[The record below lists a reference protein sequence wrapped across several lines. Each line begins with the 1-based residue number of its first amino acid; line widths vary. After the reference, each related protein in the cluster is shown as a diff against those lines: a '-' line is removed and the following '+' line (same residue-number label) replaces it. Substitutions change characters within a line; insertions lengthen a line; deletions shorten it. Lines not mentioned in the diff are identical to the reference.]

1 MRLAASLTGVV
12 AALALLTLMASGAVA
27 ARPLDHYHYSF
38 ICATP
43 SPPNAP
49 CPVGLP
55 SDECGIPG
63 TIVDS
68 QWGNVQLFAD
78 GTSKTEMKE
87 TYVFTSSL
95 TGKSFEGHLTD
106 QLTSNT
112 SPVDNGD
119 GTISFFFEF
128 KGLELQLK
136 LPNGHVLARDAGPV
150 TFVQTFDAATGDFVS
165 FMVADENG
173 PHPIVDSDF
182 ELFCDVIVPALS

>member
-1 MRLAASLTGVV
+1 LRLLTSLTGVV

-38 ICATP
+38 TCTTP
-43 SPPNAP
+43 SPPNAT
-49 CPVGLP
+49 CPVELP
-55 SDECGIPG
+55 SDQCGIPG
-63 TIVDS
+63 TIVDR

-95 TGKSFEGHLTD
+95 TGKSVEGHLTE
-106 QLTSNT
+106 QLTTNAA
-112 SPVDNGD
+112 PVDNGD
-119 GTISFFFEF
+119 GTISFYFAF

-136 LPNGHVLARDAGPV
+136 LPNGPVLARDAGPV
-150 TFVQTFDAATGDFVS
+150 TFVQTFDSVTGDFVS
-165 FMVADENG
+165 FMVADEKG
-173 PHPIVDSDF
+173 PHPFVDSDF

>member
-1 MRLAASLTGVV
+1 VRLAASLTGVV
-12 AALALLTLMASGAVA
+12 AALALLTLIASSAVA

-38 ICATP
+38 TCATP

-49 CPVGLP
+49 CPVELP
-55 SDECGIPG
+55 TDQCGIPG
-63 TIVDS
+63 TTVDS

-87 TYVFTSSL
+87 KYVFTSSV
-95 TGKSFEGHLTD
+95 TGKSFEGHLAE
-106 QLTSNT
+106 QLTT
-112 SPVDNGD
+112 STTPVDNGD
-119 GTISFFFEF
+119 GTISFYFAF

-150 TFVQTFDAATGDFVS
+150 TFVQTFDAVTGDFVS
-165 FMVADENG
+165 FMVADEKG
-173 PHPIVDSDF
+173 PHPIVDSGF